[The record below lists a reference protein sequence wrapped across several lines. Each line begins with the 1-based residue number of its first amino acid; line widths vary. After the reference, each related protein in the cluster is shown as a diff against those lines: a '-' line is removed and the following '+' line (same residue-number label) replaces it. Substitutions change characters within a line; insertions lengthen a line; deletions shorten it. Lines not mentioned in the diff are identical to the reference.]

1 MPFIGRSDA
10 KDPGTQQDQWERV
23 ARRRER
29 LYAEDEQFRITK
41 PDEQIA
47 ASTRVR
53 GQRIAEV
60 MAKVLQ
66 GYSHRPALGQRARE
80 IVTDPVSG
88 RSAVHLLPRFE
99 TVSYA
104 QLWARIQ
111 ATAADWHHHE
121 RHPVRA
127 GDFVCVLG
135 FASID
140 YTVIECACIH
150 LGAVVVPL
158 QTSAPAAQH
167 APILD
172 DTQPRILAVGLDNLE
187 AGVEAALTGTA
198 PDRLIVFDY
207 EPRDDDQRAV
217 YEAACARLASAGN
230 ALIIETIGDV
240 VAQGESLA
248 TPPLH
253 IAAADEDP
261 LAWVFYTSG
270 STGTPKGA
278 MFTESLCI
286 GTWLAQSDQP
296 VITLSYMPMSH
307 LIGYGYV
314 ILTLAN
320 GGTSYFAAKSDL
332 STLFEDLA
340 MVRPTSMSLV
350 PRVCE
355 MFFHHYQRE
364 LDRRTARRR

>member
-47 ASTRVR
+47 AATRVR

-66 GYSHRPALGQRARE
+66 GYTDRPALGQRVRE
-80 IVTDPVSG
+80 IVTDPATG
-88 RSAVHLLPRFE
+88 RSTLRFLPRFE

-104 QLWARIQ
+104 ELWARIQ
-111 ATAADWHHHE
+111 AAAGDWHHHE
-121 RHPVRA
+121 QHPVRA

-172 DTQPRILAVGLDNLE
+172 ETQPRILAVDS
-187 AGVEAALTGTA
+187 TISRR
-198 PDRLIVFDY
+198 PSRL
-207 EPRDDDQRAV
+207 PWKQSQR
-217 YEAACARLASAGN
+217 
-230 ALIIETIGDV
+230 
-240 VAQGESLA
+240 
-248 TPPLH
+248 
-253 IAAADEDP
+253 
-261 LAWVFYTSG
+261 
-270 STGTPKGA
+270 
-278 MFTESLCI
+278 
-286 GTWLAQSDQP
+286 
-296 VITLSYMPMSH
+296 
-307 LIGYGYV
+307 
-314 ILTLAN
+314 
-320 GGTSYFAAKSDL
+320 
-332 STLFEDLA
+332 
-340 MVRPTSMSLV
+340 V
-350 PRVCE
+350 P
-355 MFFHHYQRE
+355 H
-364 LDRRTARRR
+364 RTA